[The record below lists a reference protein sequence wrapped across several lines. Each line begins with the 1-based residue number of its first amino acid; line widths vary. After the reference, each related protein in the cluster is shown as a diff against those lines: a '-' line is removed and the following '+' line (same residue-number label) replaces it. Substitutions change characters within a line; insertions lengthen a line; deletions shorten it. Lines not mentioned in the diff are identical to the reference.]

1 MDFLELI
8 AQLLSQCLDAAIQT
22 DKDYAQLHH
31 REGRLLE
38 QLANL
43 AGEELVD
50 QLTKA
55 QFERMDTDRLF
66 SFLCGLRL
74 GTALLDL

>member
-8 AQLLSQCLDAAIQT
+8 SQLLAQCLDAAIQT
-22 DKDYAQLHH
+22 DRDYAQLHR
-31 REGRLLE
+31 REGHLLK
-38 QLANL
+38 QLAAL
-43 AGEELVD
+43 TSEELVD
-50 QLTKA
+50 KLTEAQL
-55 QFERMDTDRLF
+55 ERMDVDRTF